1 MGRIPIRERSE
12 KVRARR
18 AAALYTPLIC
28 NKQQERRDTNELT
41 NYKDKEKMLSEEVQ
55 LVWPLL
61 LLSLRRMCRRRHG
74 RRSSKQLLQL
84 SAPQIL
90 AHGRDSLH
98 QPRR

>member
-18 AAALYTPLIC
+18 AAALCTPLVC

-61 LLSLRRMCRRRHG
+61 LLSLRRMCRRR
-74 RRSSKQLLQL
+74 SSKQLLQL
-84 SAPQIL
+84 SAKPPQIL